1 MEEMSFADECE
12 MHLIDDFEF
21 SDQPE
26 GSPPSPPSDVD
37 TDGDDIESVVA
48 EHFAQRQIPIQG
60 KYIPK
65 NTRNMILGFDKN
77 YKELPPGNKT
87 YEDRMSSFCDQVCQG
102 DNFEGITS
110 NVYLAETFLRYNFP
124 KEAETNQLFQDP
136 PSMTF
141 WVQMKGRPSTK
152 NWSQEQFVRADHNTT
167 RQKVKSALVSRLE
180 KAKTKKKKGRTG
192 KSGEQPTADESGGAD
207 YNAPDSMTLTDPSHE
222 TLSNT
227 QQWMKIRS
235 CRTVEDFI
243 VAFDEAE
250 GLIARCLRRIQ
261 LNQLN
266 SNTQHV
272 EDWARIWATN
282 LRTGDETA
290 RNLDNDRGYC
300 LELLFTLCN
309 RWKGAYNETPTI
321 SDGDITDK
329 FMTHRILPILRLCLV
344 MDRAKALYFTTGLNS
359 TTPGINWCAEKHVAN
374 DVTLDDKNGPFPMN
388 ERYFW
393 LLEFDKL
400 KLGPNEV
407 PSLHPFAMPM
417 KVADILGISTTSGIV
432 NHSSQIANRCDVRR
446 TVSFDVEEWSI

>member
-1 MEEMSFADECE
+1 MEEMSFAYECE
-12 MHLIDDFEF
+12 RDLFNHFEF
-21 SDQPE
+21 SDQSKE
-26 GSPPSPPSDVD
+26 SPASLPRGENTEEVDVK
-37 TDGDDIESVVA
+37 SVVA
-48 EHFAQRQIPIQG
+48 ELSDQWQIQVQGINIPI
-60 KYIPK
+60 
-65 NTRNMILGFDKN
+65 NSNNMILGFDKN
-77 YKELPPGNKT
+77 YKELPPSNKT

-110 NVYLAETFLRYNFP
+110 NVDLAKTFLRETFP
-124 KEAETNQLFQDP
+124 IKPGMNQRFQDP

-141 WVQMKGRPSTK
+141 WVQMKGRPSAK
-152 NWSQEQFVRADHNTT
+152 RWSQEQFVRADYNTT
-167 RQKVKSALVSRLE
+167 RQKVKSALASRLD
-180 KAKTKKKKGRTG
+180 KARVKKRERIVDFE
-192 KSGEQPTADESGGAD
+192 EQTTDDEFGGAD
-207 YNAPDSMTLTDPSHE
+207 YNIPGSTTLTNPSHE
-222 TLSNT
+222 TQSNT

-309 RWKGAYNETPTI
+309 CWKGAYNETPTI

-329 FMTHRILPILRLCLV
+329 FMTRRILPILRLCLV
-344 MDRAKALYFTTGLNS
+344 MDRAKALYFTTGLDS
-359 TTPGINWCAEKHVAN
+359 TMPGINWCAEKHVAN
-374 DVTLDDKNGPFPMN
+374 DVTLDDKNGTFPMN

-400 KLGPNEV
+400 KLGPNKV
-407 PSLHPFAMPM
+407 RSLHQFAMPM
-417 KVADILGISTTSGIV
+417 KVADILGISTESGIV
-432 NHSSQIANRCDVRR
+432 DHSSQIANKRDVSR
-446 TVSFDVEEWSI
+446 TVSFDGEEWNI